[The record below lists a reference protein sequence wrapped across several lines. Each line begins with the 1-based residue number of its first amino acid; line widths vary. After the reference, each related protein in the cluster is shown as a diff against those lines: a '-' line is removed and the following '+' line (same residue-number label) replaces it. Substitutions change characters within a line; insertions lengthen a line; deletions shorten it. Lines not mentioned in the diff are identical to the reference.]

1 MTALVAVLF
10 TTPASASVPDG
21 PITRSEVLTRSQS
34 WIDARVPYSQQGSY
48 TNQYGTYRRDCSG
61 YVSMAWHLSTSRWTG
76 NLGEVMH
83 DIPRGDLKPGDA
95 LFRHDPAGVQH
106 VALFVGWDD
115 NAMTRPIVRE
125 EYQPGRVAEQR
136 VWSASYANT
145 FEPKR
150 YNNIVDDGTHGRPRA
165 DHVGDV
171 SGDGYAD
178 LLGLKSDGTLHYFP
192 NNINGNADGK
202 PFTSSA
208 QVGVGFGPFRW
219 VRSADVSGD
228 GYADLVGV
236 QSDGSLH
243 YLPNNINTN
252 PEGRPYGDSINIG
265 SGFQVF
271 SDILL
276 ADVSGDG
283 YADLL
288 ARKSDGTLHYFPNNM
303 NSNPGGRPFTTSTQV
318 GVGFEAFTMLRAGD
332 VSGDGYADLIGVQAD
347 GSLHYLPNNINSNP
361 GGKPYGDSINIG
373 SGFQV
378 FDEIVTGDVSGDG
391 YADLMARK
399 SDGTLHY
406 FPNNINS
413 NAGGRPFTTSSQIG
427 VGFDVFIEIV

>member
-1 MTALVAVLF
+1 MLGVAMAALISGGMTVLPPTATAVECPMPLPPRDLNVTKTVHQVGMRYLVSPKVMLAGFEAGWVESHMNNLNCGDLDSLGVFQQRPSQGWGTPEQILNVDYAATQFFTRAINVDRANPGYTAGQVAQAVQRSARPDRYDAAEGTARQLLAEVA
-10 TTPASASVPDG
+10 TT
-21 PITRSEVLTRSQS
+21 
-34 WIDARVPYSQQGSY
+34 
-48 TNQYGTYRRDCSG
+48 SG
-61 YVSMAWHLSTSRWTG
+61 
-76 NLGEVMH
+76 
-83 DIPRGDLKPGDA
+83 RGD
-95 LFRHDPAGVQH
+95 R
-106 VALFVGWDD
+106 
-115 NAMTRPIVRE
+115 
-125 EYQPGRVAEQR
+125 
-136 VWSASYANT
+136 
-145 FEPKR
+145 
-150 YNNIVDDGTHGRPRA
+150 
-165 DHVGDV
+165 VGDV

-178 LLGLKSDGTLHYFP
+178 LTALKLDGTLHYFP
-192 NNINGNADGK
+192 NNVNGNADGK

-378 FDEIVTGDVSGDG
+378 FDEIVTGDLSGDG

-427 VGFDVFIEIV
+427 VGFDVFTAIV